1 MDVEG
6 LLLKI
11 SLLTNLVE
19 QMQIAHRLK
28 DEAKF
33 TEIYNKA
40 SALGFE
46 IEETLQEGLENE

>member
-1 MDVEG
+1 MDVER

-19 QMQIAHRLK
+19 QMQIAYRLK

-46 IEETLQEGLENE
+46 IEEVIREKLE